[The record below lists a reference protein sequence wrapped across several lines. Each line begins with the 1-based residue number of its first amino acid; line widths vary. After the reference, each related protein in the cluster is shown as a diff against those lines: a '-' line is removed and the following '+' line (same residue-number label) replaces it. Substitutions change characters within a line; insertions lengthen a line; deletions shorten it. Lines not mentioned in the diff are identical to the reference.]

1 MRLAKALCSCLSKD
15 GIQNRAD
22 VDNTSTDSLF
32 AFLNLAS
39 TVAVVNKAGIYQVP
53 KAVRL

>member
-1 MRLAKALCSCLSKD
+1 MCLAKVLCLCVSKD

-32 AFLNLAS
+32 AVLNLAS
-39 TVAVVNKAGIYQVP
+39 AVAVVNKAGIYQIP
-53 KAVRL
+53 KAVCL